1 MPQSEKKVVFT
12 NQQCVGCNRC
22 ITRCP
27 SLGANYTVAQNGNF
41 QLFVNNAF
49 CVQCGNCKKECSHEA
64 RQYTDDTVAF
74 FDALNKHEKIA
85 LIVSP
90 ALYTAYPDQS
100 PGILGYLQSLG
111 VTCIYDGAI
120 GGDISALAHI
130 QYMYEHP
137 REGRIS
143 STCSALTNYVE
154 KHKPELIPTLAPVQI
169 PAVCLALYMRDYI
182 GIQEKIAYISP
193 CIAESSITENF
204 ETKSAIQFVITIEH
218 LLAYL
223 QDTNTSSYSAG
234 FDRRSQDLGYL
245 LSYSGGLKEVVEQY
259 SATQETILPFS
270 DLKCLGK
277 KEAGSVSE
285 TLLSREDNYLVDF
298 MQCEYG
304 CFTGTGLQVKTFTAK
319 NLLLTYNRI
328 RNVKIADFKKN
339 RFSNPQVAIDQAIKH
354 LSLPGKEL
362 QLHDFYRKFTATGV
376 SEKQITPEDLETA
389 YLSMGKTTPQSR
401 SIDCRHCGY
410 GSCALMAEAIA
421 KGYNVPDN
429 CGSYKKQ
436 KALKIYTTDVS
447 TGLPNKL
454 IMFETGNQLITDK
467 TFTEYTYVL
476 IQAKN
481 LFLYNEWFGYERTN
495 IVLREFGEIA
505 THYLEKEEKLFF
517 VESGKFVLFLNK
529 DHVKYLVFLLNHLML
544 PSLSN
549 QGDFTLHFSV
559 RAGIYEPIGNEKDF
573 SDILQCLYATMM
585 QDPNSDVVYYN
596 QDIADKT
603 TTQLMY
609 VQQVPQAIA
618 DKEFFVVYQ
627 PKVHQKTNTLQGAE
641 ALIRWRRNG
650 VIVPPSNF
658 IPICES
664 TGIIQQIDFYVLNQ
678 VCSAIDSWLAQG
690 LSPVKVS
697 VNFSKQ
703 HFSHFDVAKRIRNIV
718 DNWYIPHE
726 LIEIEFTETAYNE
739 DKNMLESAIAQL
751 KKDNFSVSIDDFG
764 SGYSSLSLLENLTFD
779 VLKLDKSLIDTL
791 LQNTQSQ
798 IVVTNIVKMAKDLQ
812 MKTVAEGVES
822 QETADLLKELNCD
835 MIQGYFYD
843 KPLEQEEFEKRL
855 RNKTYTV
862 FGKSQSE

>member
-1 MPQSEKKVVFT
+1 MPQSEKKVVYT

-22 ITRCP
+22 ITGCP
-27 SLGANYTVAQNGNF
+27 SLGANYATVRNGTF
-41 QLFVNNAF
+41 QVLVNNTF
-49 CVQCGNCKKECSHEA
+49 CVQCGKCKQECSHSV
-64 RQYTDDTVAF
+64 RQYTDDTTAF
-74 FDALNKHEKIA
+74 FDALKNNKKLA

-90 ALYTAYPDQS
+90 ALYTVYPEET
-100 PGILGYLQSLG
+100 PGILGYLKSLG

-137 REGRIS
+137 TEGRIS

-154 KHKPELIPTLAPVQI
+154 KHKPELIPTLASVQI
-169 PAVCLALYMRDYI
+169 PAVCLALYMRDYV
-182 GIQEKIAYISP
+182 GIQEEIAYISP
-193 CIAESSITENF
+193 CIAEIGITENF
-204 ETKSAIQFVITIEH
+204 ETKSAIRYVITIEH
-218 LLAYL
+218 LLEYL
-223 QDTNTSSYSAG
+223 KDTDTASYSAD
-234 FDRRSQDLGYL
+234 FDKHSQDLGYL
-245 LSYSGGLKEVVEQY
+245 LSNAGGLKEVVEHY

-270 DLKCLGK
+270 DLKSLG
-277 KEAGSVSE
+277 EGPESVSSA
-285 TLLSREDNYLVDF
+285 LLSSENSFFVDF
-298 MQCEYG
+298 MQCEHG
-304 CFTGTGLQVKTFTAK
+304 CLTGTGLQDRTLTTK
-319 NLLLTYNRI
+319 NILLTYNRT
-328 RNVKIADFKKN
+328 RNVKIADFKN
-339 RFSNPQVAIDQAIKH
+339 RRFSNPQEAINQAIKH
-354 LSLPGKEL
+354 LSVSGKEL
-362 QLHDFYRKFTATGV
+362 QLHDFYRKFTAIGV
-376 SEKQITPEDLETA
+376 SEKEITPEELEKA
-389 YLSMGKTTPQSR
+389 YLSMGKNTPQSR
-401 SIDCRHCGY
+401 TIDCRHCGY

-421 KGYNVPDN
+421 KGYNHPDN

-436 KALKIYTTDVS
+436 KAIKVYTTDVS

-454 IMFETGNQLITDK
+454 SMFETGNQLIADK
-467 TFTEYTYVL
+467 TFTDYTYVL
-476 IQAKN
+476 IQTRN
-481 LFLYNEWFGYERTN
+481 LFLYNEWFGYEGTN
-495 IVLREFGEIA
+495 TVLREFGEIA
-505 THYLEKEEKLFF
+505 THYLEDKEKLFF

-529 DHVKYLVFLLNHLML
+529 AHVKYLVFLLNHLML
-544 PSLSN
+544 PSLST

-559 RAGIYEPIGNEKDF
+559 RAGIYEPTGAEKDF

-618 DKEFFVVYQ
+618 DKEVFVVYQ
-627 PKVHQKTNTLQGAE
+627 PKVNQCTNTLEGAE

-650 VIVPPSNF
+650 VIVSPDNF

-678 VCSAIDSWLAQG
+678 VCSAIDSWLSQG
-690 LSPVKVS
+690 LEPVKVS

-703 HFSHFDVAKRIRNIV
+703 HFSHLDVAKRIRNIV

-739 DKNMLESAIAQL
+739 DQNMLATTISQL

-791 LQNTQSQ
+791 LQNAQSQ
-798 IVVTNIVKMAKDLQ
+798 IVVTNIIKMAKDLQ
-812 MKTVAEGVES
+812 MKTVAEGVET
-822 QETADLLKELNCD
+822 QETATLLKDLNCD

-855 RNKTYTV
+855 KNKTYTV
-862 FGKSQSE
+862 SGKSQSE